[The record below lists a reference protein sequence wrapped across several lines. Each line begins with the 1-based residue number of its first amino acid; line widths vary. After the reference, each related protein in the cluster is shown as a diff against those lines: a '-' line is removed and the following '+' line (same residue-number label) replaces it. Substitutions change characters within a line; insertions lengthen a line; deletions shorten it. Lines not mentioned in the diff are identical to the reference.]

1 MTEDQQLESL
11 KFALETKKLLVVEK
25 DMEIVRLKEQITDK
39 DRIIDGYQRFIRD
52 NLQNA
57 IRSAE
62 S

>member
-1 MTEDQQLESL
+1 MTEEQQLESL

-25 DMEIVRLKEQITDK
+25 DMEIIRLKKQITDK
-39 DRIIDGYQRFIRD
+39 DKIIDGYQRFIRD

>member
-1 MTEDQQLESL
+1 MTEEQQLESL

-39 DRIIDGYQRFIRD
+39 DKIIDGYQRFIRD
-52 NLQNA
+52 NLHNA

-62 S
+62 G